1 MSYLEIIEKIKPELD
16 KVISFLERE
25 LAKIRTGGASVS
37 LIEDIKVDCFGQ
49 QMLLKQLAS
58 ISVPESR
65 VIVIQPWDSS
75 YIDSIQKA
83 IERSNIGVNPVV
95 DQKIIR
101 LVLPPLTEEYRKN
114 LAKILSEK
122 KENARKTIRHWREEA
137 WKEIQEKFRKGEISE
152 DEKYRGKDK
161 LQEVID
167 NYNKKIEEKVEKKQK
182 EISL

>member
-1 MSYLEIIEKIKPELD
+1 MGYLEIIEKIKPELD
-16 KVISFLERE
+16 KVIGFLERE
-25 LAKIRTGGASVS
+25 LAKIRTAGASVS
-37 LIEDIKVDCFGQ
+37 LIEDIKVECFGQ

-58 ISVPESR
+58 ISVPEPR

-83 IERSNIGVNPVV
+83 IEKSNIGVNPVV

-114 LAKILSEK
+114 LSKILSEK
-122 KENARKTIRHWREEA
+122 KENARKTVRHWREEA

-152 DEKYRGKDK
+152 DEKYKGKDK

-167 NYNKKIEEKVEKKQK
+167 EYNKKIEEKVEKKEK
-182 EISL
+182 EIML